1 METHQQQLDNDTK
14 NPILTTGIYSSPIPK
29 DWIDVLKSQK
39 KFLLSQH
46 NFLCVKRK
54 KNTVDKLTK
63 NIGTNKTIQ
72 LLYRKTFCTDC
83 ENSNFLNS
91 RN

>member
-1 METHQQQLDNDTK
+1 METQQLDNDTK

-46 NFLCVKRK
+46 NFLCVKCK
-54 KNTVDKLTK
+54 KNNVDKITK
-63 NIGTNKTIQ
+63 NIGTYKTIQ
-72 LLYRKTFCTDC
+72 LLYRKSFCNDC
-83 ENSNFLNS
+83 V
-91 RN
+91 